1 MSRGVAIAAG
11 RVRTHRAAW
20 WLLLVAVAAMLA
32 LPRPGH
38 AEDGDLA
45 VLARV
50 GYETDADDFDGLLTR
65 GGLLWDYKSHLEYVG
80 IAAQNTHYSQNGWSE
95 DVAALVGLYRRQ
107 DRVTLSGVNAEF
119 GVADVAGHARPI
131 GDITWSL
138 RPRETT
144 GIELIAAGDVVG
156 TREAIERGIT
166 YGLFAGSVE
175 QQFGSR
181 LTGIALLG
189 WQPFTDGNSRTQ
201 LRARLIYSLLP
212 EEGLSF
218 QFRWRQYAS
227 SKRDVDGAYFNPE
240 DYKNWDAGL
249 SLRRRVGDWTVYGLA
264 GGGQERVDNQ
274 TWQGTAIGE
283 LRAEGPVS
291 GRARL
296 AISVSYNRAAGF
308 SDAPDYWYGAA
319 NVALIIPFG
328 K

>member
-1 MSRGVAIAAG
+1 MSARSAIAARRG
-11 RVRTHRAAW
+11 LARTARG
-20 WLLLVAVAAMLA
+20 WLLLVAIAVLAAW
-32 LPRPGH
+32 RPAQ
-38 AEDGDLA
+38 AEDGDIA
-45 VLARV
+45 ALARV
-50 GYETDADDFDGLLTR
+50 GYETDADDFDGLLMR
-65 GGLLWDYKSHLEYVG
+65 GGLLWNYRSHLEYAG
-80 IAAQNTHYSQNGWSE
+80 FAAQDTHYSQGRWSD
-95 DVAALVGLYRRQ
+95 DVAAVVGLYRKQ
-107 DRVTLSGVNAEF
+107 DRVTLAGINAEL
-119 GVADVAGHARPI
+119 GVADVSGHARPI
-131 GDITWSL
+131 GDVTWSV

-144 GIELIAAGDVVG
+144 GVELIAAGDVVG
-156 TREAIERGIT
+156 TKEAIERGIT

-181 LTGIALLG
+181 LTGIALAG

-201 LRARLIYSLLP
+201 VRARLIYSLLP

-218 QFRWRQYAS
+218 QFRWRQYWS

-240 DYKNWDAGL
+240 DYRNWDAGL

-264 GGGQERVDNQ
+264 GGGQERVDRQ

-319 NVALIIPFG
+319 NVSLIVPF
-328 K
+328 